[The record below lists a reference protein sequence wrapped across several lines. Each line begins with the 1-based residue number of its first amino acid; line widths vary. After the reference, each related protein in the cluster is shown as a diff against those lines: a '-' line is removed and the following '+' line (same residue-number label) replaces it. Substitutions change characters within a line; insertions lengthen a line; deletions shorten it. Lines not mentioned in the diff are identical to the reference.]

1 MGEREENNRKIRDLT
16 PSNVFITEQSM
27 RCDLQTYHL
36 RGYDLSKAEKVL
48 KEIESMTAR
57 RFLPIVGPDKGRVLV
72 RVIREVKPKRVLE
85 VGTLI
90 GYSAILMAK
99 ELESDAHL
107 ITIEIHANEAEMA
120 RENIKRAEVAPT
132 IDVLVGDAIKVI
144 PKLTGKFDMVF
155 VDAEKTEYLEYLRLV
170 ERKLHRGSVVVA
182 DNAGIF
188 ADQMKDYLDHV
199 RSSGKYSSEYVSFG
213 EDGVEVSVK
222 L

>member
-1 MGEREENNRKIRDLT
+1 
-16 PSNVFITEQSM
+16 
-27 RCDLQTYHL
+27 
-36 RGYDLSKAEKVL
+36 LSKADKIL
-48 KEIESMTAR
+48 KEIESMAGR
-57 RFLPIVGPDKGRVLV
+57 KFLPIVGPDKGRVLA
-72 RVIREVKPKRVLE
+72 RVIHEVKPKRVLE

-107 ITIEIHANEAEMA
+107 VTIEIHANEAEMA
-120 RENIKRAEVAPT
+120 RANIRKAEVSPS
-132 IDVLVGDAIKVI
+132 IDVVVGDAIEVI
-144 PKLTGKFDMVF
+144 PKLAGKFDMVF
-155 VDAEKTEYLEYLRLV
+155 IDADKTEYLDYLRLV

-188 ADQMKDYLDHV
+188 ADQMKDYLDCV
-199 RSSGKYSSEYVSFG
+199 RSSGRYRSEYVSFD

>member
-1 MGEREENNRKIRDLT
+1 MI
-16 PSNVFITEQSM
+16 
-27 RCDLQTYHL
+27 
-36 RGYDLSKAEKVL
+36 LSKADKVL
-48 KEIESMTAR
+48 KEIESMTDR
-57 RFLPIVGPDKGRVLV
+57 KSLPILRPDKGHVLA
-72 RVIREVKPKRVLE
+72 RVIHEVKPKRILE

-90 GYSAILMAK
+90 GYSAILMAG

-120 RENIKRAEVAPT
+120 RENIKRAEVSPR
-132 IDVLVGDAIKVI
+132 IDVVVGDAIEVI
-144 PKLTGKFDMVF
+144 PKLAGKFDMVF
-155 VDAEKTEYLEYLRLV
+155 IDAEKAEYLHYLRLV

-188 ADQMKDYLDHV
+188 ADQMKDYLDYV
-199 RSSGKYSSEYVSFG
+199 RSSARYRSEYVSFG